1 VLAWIL
7 IVPLAI
13 IWLTFLLPLGR
24 RRSPTS
30 SVEEFERNMSLLAE
44 ANKAP
49 PGRWVLT
56 PRKDQRFMGSERQ
69 RVRVRRRRR
78 VIFMALLEVS
88 ALSLII
94 GLFPPLRPMLLGSAG
109 LGLIVL
115 AYGALLV
122 RIRTDEQTR
131 AKLRRAARGLA
142 MRGYQSMPIAPMA
155 RAIFD
160 RGYRAAMEDGYGA
173 GRSGAHRA
181 RAGRTQGRNGNGAG
195 RHRATNDPTG
205 YGEWYGDGG
214 GHGGSYENGGA
225 GDSRRRHGNGRQ
237 LPSNGDRGRD
247 EGRATQADPLWGAGV
262 TVIDDDVHV
271 IVRRREDLVSD
282 GASVEGSGPVDAPA
296 LAER

>member
-13 IWLTFLLPLGR
+13 IWLTFLFPLRR

-56 PRKDQRFMGSERQ
+56 PRKDERFMGPERK

-78 VIFMALLEVS
+78 VIFLALLEVS

-94 GLFPPLRPMLLGSAG
+94 GLFPPLRPMLFGSAG
-109 LGLIVL
+109 LGLIIL
-115 AYGALLV
+115 AYTALLV

-142 MRGYQSMPIAPMA
+142 MRGYQGMPIAPMA
-155 RAIFD
+155 RAIFA
-160 RGYRAAMEDGYGA
+160 RGYRAAMEDGNRA
-173 GRSGAHRA
+173 GRAGAHRA
-181 RAGRTQGRNGNGAG
+181 PGGRRQVGNGDGAG
-195 RHRATNDPTG
+195 RHRVRNEPAG
-205 YGEWYGDGG
+205 YGEWYGDAGAYA
-214 GHGGSYENGGA
+214 GSYGR
-225 GDSRRRHGNGRQ
+225 GDSSDPRRRVSGRQ
-237 LPSNGDRGRD
+237 WTSNGNGRD
-247 EGRATQADPLWGAGV
+247 EGPAHQPDPLWGAGV
-262 TVIDDDVHV
+262 TIIDDDVHV
-271 IVRRREDLVSD
+271 IVRRREDLVSE
-282 GASVEGSGPVDAPA
+282 GASVGGGGSGEAAGPGEP
-296 LAER
+296 